1 MTAVAEHSGPTPGST
16 PTIEPATLEAP
27 PDPRE
32 RIRLIVIL
40 GSLFAIGPLTIDMYL
55 PALPAI
61 TDDLV
66 TSSAGVQ
73 FTLTGMMLGAALGQV
88 VIGPLSDAFGRRRP
102 LIIGLAVH
110 VLASLL
116 CAVAPNVTVLGALRV
131 LQGFGV
137 AAAAVIASAVVRD
150 RFSGSAAAKVFS
162 RLLLVMGV
170 APVLAPTLGSEVLRW
185 TNWRGV
191 FVALAV
197 LGLGLVAVAAFAL
210 KESLPPSRRRSARL
224 VATARTYAA
233 ISRDRAFVGLVL
245 VAGLTFFGLFAYVAG
260 SSFVLQEQY
269 GLDEQQF
276 GYVFGAGA
284 AWLIGASQLN
294 VRLLGRFSPQQVL
307 PVALA
312 IGAAA
317 GALLLVFA
325 ATGVG
330 GLPAFLV
337 PLWVVLA
344 MTGLSLPNSSAL
356 ALNRH
361 GEAAGTASAML
372 GASQFGAAA
381 LAAPLVGTLGTGAAA
396 MGVVITGGLVAALL
410 VLLLVVRPS
419 RLGPLDEP
427 VAATVSA
434 H

>member
-1 MTAVAEHSGPTPGST
+1 MTAVAERSSSTTPPSDAGGDDV
-16 PTIEPATLEAP
+16 PAGQ
-27 PDPRE
+27 PDRAE

-61 TDDLV
+61 TSDLL
-66 TSSAGVQ
+66 TSTAGVQ
-73 FTLTGMMLGAALGQV
+73 FTLTGMMLGSAFGQV
-88 VIGPLSDAFGRRRP
+88 IIGPLSDAFGRKRP
-102 LIIGLAVH
+102 LVIGLAVH

-116 CAVAPNVTVLGALRV
+116 CALAPNVTVLGTLRI

-137 AAAAVIASAVVRD
+137 ASAAVIASAVVRD

-191 FVALAV
+191 FVTLALFGVA
-197 LGLGLVAVAAFAL
+197 LVAVAAFAL
-210 KESLPPSRRRSARL
+210 KETLPPQRRRSAGPA
-224 VATARTYAA
+224 ATARTYAA
-233 ISRDRAFVGLVL
+233 ISRDRVFVGLVG
-245 VAGLTFFGLFAYVAG
+245 VAGLGFFALFAYVAG

-276 GYVFGAGA
+276 GYVFGLGA
-284 AWLIGASQLN
+284 AGLIAASQLN
-294 VRLLGRFSPQQVL
+294 VRLLNRFAPQQIL
-307 PVALA
+307 LAALV
-312 IGAAA
+312 IGSVA

-325 ATGVG
+325 ATGIG
-330 GLPAFLV
+330 GLAGILV

-344 MTGLSLPNSSAL
+344 ICGLALPNSGAL

-381 LAAPLVGTLGTGAAA
+381 LAAPLVGALGAGSIA
-396 MGVVITGGLVAALL
+396 MGAVITGGLVSALA
-410 VLLLVVRPS
+410 VLLIVVRPWQ
-419 RLGPLDEP
+419 LGSLDDA
-427 VAATVSA
+427 VAVAPAT
-434 H
+434 